1 MQYYIIKIFK
11 ENCFHCESDQVLYLV
26 ANRICFFEIMK
37 TQLEK
42 GMDKWL
48 GERMIVTWPGLT
60 HHTQKICW
68 KVGRESRVG

>member
-11 ENCFHCESDQVLYLV
+11 ENSFHREGDQMLYLV

-42 GMDKWL
+42 GMNKRL
-48 GERMIVTWPGLT
+48 GEWMIVTWPELT
-60 HHTQKICW
+60 HHTQKTCW
-68 KVGRESRVG
+68 KDGWESRVG